1 MWMVS
6 VSVASQLI
14 SNFGALCI
22 DHWKILISNKVFIL
36 LKKVTRLL
44 CKKLFANGFTAD
56 SVGFS
61 KCYLYF
67 PSSQR
72 ELSLYEC
79 CDG

>member
-1 MWMVS
+1 MVS

-22 DHWKILISNKVFIL
+22 DHWKILISNKIFIL
-36 LKKVTRLL
+36 LKNVTKLL
-44 CKKLFANGFTAD
+44 CKKLSANGFTTD

-61 KCYLYF
+61 NGYLYL

-79 CDG
+79 CEV